1 MAFLIALMRLVLR
14 PVVLSK
20 EVDPIQKVRQKEL
33 AVHCTIVYD
42 QSLKL
47 TELQYYILNGIVQA
61 QKRKGG
67 SHCLEIP
74 FNRWILTF

>member
-20 EVDPIQKVRQKEL
+20 EVDPIQKDRRKEL
-33 AVHCTIVYD
+33 AVHNVHFTIFND

-47 TELQYYILNGIVQA
+47 SISLMVFFVKS
-61 QKRKGG
+61 QKRGG
-67 SHCLEIP
+67 
-74 FNRWILTF
+74 